1 MSEWGLTWGHEWAV
15 ENKEGKLG
23 IKARMES
30 VVELDVEVVDE
41 RPAAE
46 IGNVVVEVLL
56 PLDWGECWCEKVVPW
71 AVSEMPEVEW

>member
-1 MSEWGLTWGHEWAV
+1 
-15 ENKEGKLG
+15 
-23 IKARMES
+23 MEI

-56 PLDWGECWCEKVVPW
+56 PLDWG
-71 AVSEMPEVEW
+71 AGGDGGN